1 MQVDGSEKAFCR
13 GETTMS
19 ESARESVTPE
29 QEEQKLETRAEVKR
43 LSGLTIFVV
52 VVSVL
57 ALLLLAALHAQDN
70 GSPNAQDKYLL
81 KSPDGIAFSDFRGY
95 EDWATVSSAR
105 QDDILKVI
113 VSNPKMIAAFKSG
126 VPGNGQP
133 FPEGSM
139 IVKLQWKQKKS
150 TEAQFAVDVPDFFTQ
165 AFVME
170 KDSKRFPKSNG
181 GWGYAVFNY
190 DVPTNKFTADM
201 TSHSDCGN
209 ACHTVVKQK
218 DYIFHPYETR

>member
-1 MQVDGSEKAFCR
+1 
-13 GETTMS
+13 MS
-19 ESARESVTPE
+19 EHVTKFAKQD
-29 QEEQKLETRAEVKR
+29 QEEQELEPRAEVR
-43 LSGLTIFVV
+43 RMGSLTIFVV
-52 VVSVL
+52 L
-57 ALLLLAALHAQDN
+57 ITLIALVFLVALHAQD
-70 GSPNAQDKYLL
+70 KYTLV
-81 KSPDGIAFSDFRGY
+81 SPDGIAFSDFMGY
-95 EDWATVSSAR
+95 EDWADVSSAR

-113 VSNPKMIAAFKSG
+113 VANQKMITAFKTG
-126 VPGNGQP
+126 VPLNGQA

-139 IVKLQWKQKKS
+139 IVKLQWKVKKS

-170 KDSKRFPKSNG
+170 KDSTRFPKSNG

-190 DVPTNKFTADM
+190 DTATKKFSPDP

-209 ACHTVVKQK
+209 TCHTAVKSK